1 MIVFTESARPP
12 SRRIQHITEM
22 AQRRLS
28 QTPYRT
34 IHRLSCQFDGHVLT
48 LRGRLPSFYQNQL
61 AQEAVAGMEDVERV
75 VNLVEVRPDS
85 NAAPNSRRAGAE
97 D

>member
-1 MIVFTESARPP
+1 MIVFTEPARLP
-12 SRRIQHITEM
+12 SRRIQHIAEM

-34 IHRLSCQFDGHVLT
+34 IQRLSCQFDGHILT
-48 LRGRLPSFYQNQL
+48 LRGELPSFYQNQL
-61 AQEAVAGMEDVERV
+61 AQEAVAGMEGVERV
-75 VNLVEVRPDS
+75 VNLVEVRPDPH
-85 NAAPNSRRAGAE
+85 AAPHNRRVAAE